1 MTFVYVSGAGTNS
14 AEKSRQHWARVRG
27 LTENELLALPFQRAY
42 MFRPGLIQ
50 VTPGQRNVL
59 KWYGLI
65 TWLYLPVRRLA
76 PAYVS
81 TMQEVGRAMI
91 NTALNGA
98 PKRVLEVPDIVALAQ
113 APPAAH
119 S

>member
-1 MTFVYVSGAGTNS
+1 
-14 AEKSRQHWARVRG
+14 
-27 LTENELLALPFQRAY
+27 
-42 MFRPGLIQ
+42 
-50 VTPGQRNVL
+50 
-59 KWYGLI
+59 
-65 TWLYLPVRRLA
+65 
-76 PAYVS
+76 
-81 TMQEVGRAMI
+81 MQEVGRAMI